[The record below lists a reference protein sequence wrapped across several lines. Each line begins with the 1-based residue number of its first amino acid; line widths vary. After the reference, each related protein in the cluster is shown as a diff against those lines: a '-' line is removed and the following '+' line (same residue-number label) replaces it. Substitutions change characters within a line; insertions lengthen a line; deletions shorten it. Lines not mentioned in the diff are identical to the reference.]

1 MTAQLEVLSLSKGV
15 YYYKPKPES
24 DENLS
29 IMRAI
34 DLENTEHPTKGVI
47 GMVDHLSLLGFAVG
61 PKRVRRLMRK
71 MCITAIYP
79 RRSLSKGGSAKFRM
93 PYLLRG
99 LSITRPNQVW
109 SIDITYVPM
118 AHGFMYL
125 TAIIDVYS
133 RCIVAWGLHNT
144 LDKENSVEVLEAAV
158 ASHGAP
164 EIINSDQGSQ
174 YTSQLWIDAC
184 ARHDINVSMDG
195 RGRCKDNIWIER
207 FWRTIKTEYVYINP
221 VDTVRELRRGI
232 GQYIEYY
239 NNQRP
244 HQGIGHQLPMARY
257 RQTA

>member
-1 MTAQLEVLSLSKGV
+1 MLGLSKGG

-24 DENLS
+24 AESLA

-34 DLENTEHPTKGVI
+34 DLENTEHPTKGVL

-79 RRSLSKGGSAKFRM
+79 RRSLSKGGAAKFRM

-109 SIDITYVPM
+109 SVDITYVPM

-184 ARHDINVSMDG
+184 ASHDISVSMDG

-207 FWRTIKTEYVYINP
+207 LWRTIKTEYVYINLM
-221 VDTVRELRRGI
+221 DTVRELRHGI

-239 NNQRP
+239 NNRRP
-244 HQGIGHQLPMARY
+244 HQGIGHQLPIKRY
-257 RQTA
+257 RQSA